1 MANQED
7 QTLLPAQEARE
18 AMSVQSDQQDK
29 NVLTPQQ
36 SKQALLD
43 QLDAQRNAT
52 EELRDEELT
61 AISGGAIIWNGE
73 TIDSIR
79 RVKSGSSLIDLTKES
94 PEDPLTPPL
103 RRAWSGSERELQILR
118 QQSQTPHF
126 VTPPSSGGSS
136 PGGPLESPANKR
148 PRLG

>member
-1 MANQED
+1 
-7 QTLLPAQEARE
+7 
-18 AMSVQSDQQDK
+18 MSVQSDQQDK

-43 QLDAQRNAT
+43 QLDAQRKAI

-73 TIDSIR
+73 SIASIR
-79 RVKSGSSLIDLTKES
+79 RVASDSHLIKES

-103 RRAWSGSERELQILR
+103 RRAESVSERELQILR
-118 QQSQTPHF
+118 QQSQTPHI

-136 PGGPLESPANKR
+136 PGGPLETAANKR
-148 PRLG
+148 RRLG